1 MACLYPDYVHSLL
14 LENCTAGSNEAD
26 RKERRE
32 KDDRLADKIERE
44 DIESFVSMWENIPLL
59 KRKNV

>member
-1 MACLYPDYVHSLL
+1 MSISRLCTLSL
-14 LENCTAGSNEAD
+14 LENCTAGFENEAD

-44 DIESFVSMWENIPLL
+44 DIESFYPCGKIF
-59 KRKNV
+59 RF

>member
-1 MACLYPDYVHSLL
+1 MSISRLCTLSL
-14 LENCTAGSNEAD
+14 LENCTAGFENEAD